1 MDSSAHTPR
10 TTAGGWTGRRLAL
23 FLLSISPFALLLAL
37 LAWGQ
42 VRSDGNP
49 GGLLE
54 HNETGE
60 VRVTVRPAP
69 DFSGFDFLTGWAVSN
84 ESLRGKVV
92 MIDFFS
98 SWCVACRVEAAD
110 LAEVYRSYA
119 GQPVEFVGLA
129 IWDEAGDV
137 VRHIERYGATYPN
150 IMDARGTT
158 AVAYGVTGVPEKFFL
173 DADGTVIRKING
185 PVSQEQLREVI
196 DGLLAGQAS

>member
-1 MDSSAHTPR
+1 MDSSARTPR
-10 TTAGGWTGRRLAL
+10 TTAGGWTNRRVAL

-42 VRSDGNP
+42 FRSDGNP
-49 GGLLE
+49 GGLLV

-60 VRVTVRPAP
+60 VRVAVRPAP
-69 DFSGFDFLTGWAVSN
+69 DFSGVDFLTGRPVSS

-92 MIDFFS
+92 MVDFFS

-110 LAEVYRSYA
+110 LAQVYRSYA
-119 GQPVEFVGLA
+119 DQPVEFVGLA

-137 VRHIERYGATYPN
+137 VRHIERYGITYPN

-185 PVSQEQLREVI
+185 PVSQEQLRELI
-196 DGLLAGQAS
+196 DGLLAEQAS